1 MKTIKKEVTIN
12 GVKAVMLFTPRLF
25 SFKTESMDF
34 SVGGSSEKIVG
45 MYADLFYLAALNYW
59 TLCDKDV
66 EAFELNRVDFH
77 EWSAAEPREFGKVMR
92 IAVEA
97 LTNKSLDDLIKEEA
111 KPESNEGGEVKKKTC
126 SSIMERLRR
135 IWSAIVD

>member
-1 MKTIKKEVTIN
+1 MRTLRKEVTIK

-25 SFKTESMDF
+25 IFKTASMDF
-34 SVGGSSEKIVG
+34 AIGGSSEKVIS
-45 MYADLFYLAALNYW
+45 MYADLFYCAALNYW

-66 EAFELNRVDFH
+66 EAFELERVDFH
-77 EWSAAEPREFGKVMR
+77 EWSAAEPQEFGKVMR

-97 LTNKSLDDLIKEEA
+97 LTNKSLDDMIKEQHE
-111 KPESNEGGEVKKKTC
+111 EQTEEEQVKKKTC
-126 SSIMERLRR
+126 SSIMKRLRR